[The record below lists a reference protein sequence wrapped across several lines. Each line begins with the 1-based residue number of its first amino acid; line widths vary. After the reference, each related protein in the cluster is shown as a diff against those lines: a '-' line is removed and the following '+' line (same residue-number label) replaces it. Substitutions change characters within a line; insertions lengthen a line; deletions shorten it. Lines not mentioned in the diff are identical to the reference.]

1 MKKISL
7 IVYDFDGTLVN
18 TLADIADSVN
28 LALDEMNLNTLN
40 RETIR
45 GNIGNGVVN
54 LMTRSLI
61 NSGCDDIETAVSLF
75 RKHYNHHLL
84 DQTDF
89 YPSGREVV
97 QYFSDKKNAI
107 LSNKPVAFIEKILKA
122 LNFLQHFDSILGG
135 DSLEV
140 QKPDPKGLQL
150 LISKLNCPAKQVLM
164 IGDSAIDIETG
175 KQAGVLTCGVTYGLG
190 DPDSLRD
197 AKPDYLIDNLSDL
210 KSLFN

>member
-7 IVYDFDGTLVN
+7 IVYDFDGTLVDSV
-18 TLADIADSVN
+18 ADIADSVN
-28 LALDEMNLNTLN
+28 LALIEMNLNTLT

-45 GNIGNGVVN
+45 ENIGSGVVN
-54 LMTRSLI
+54 LMTRSLMG
-61 NSGCDDIETAVSLF
+61 SGCDDIDTAVSLF
-75 RKHYNHHLL
+75 RKYYNHHML
-84 DQTDF
+84 DKTDF
-89 YPSGREVV
+89 YPNGREIVE
-97 QYFSDKKNAI
+97 YFSDKKNAI
-107 LSNKPVAFIEKILKA
+107 LSNKPVALIEKILKA

-197 AKPDYLIDNLSDL
+197 AKPDYLIDNLSHL
-210 KSLFN
+210 KLLFN

>member
-7 IVYDFDGTLVN
+7 IVYDFDGTLVD

-28 LALDEMNLNTLN
+28 LALAEMNLTTLN

-45 GNIGNGVVN
+45 GNIGNGVGN

-61 NSGCDDIETAVSLF
+61 NSGCDDIDTAVSLF
-75 RKHYNHHLL
+75 RKHYNHHLS

-89 YPSGREVV
+89 YPNGREVV
-97 QYFSDKKNAI
+97 QHFADKKNAI
-107 LSNKPVAFIEKILKA
+107 LSNKPVAFIAKILEA
-122 LNFLQHFDSILGG
+122 LNFLQPFDLILGG
-135 DSLEV
+135 DSLDA
-140 QKPDPKGLQL
+140 QKPDPKGLQRL
-150 LISKLNCPAKQVLM
+150 MSKFNCPAKQVLM
-164 IGDSAIDIETG
+164 VGDDTIDIETG

-197 AKPDYLIDNLSDL
+197 AKPDYLIDNLSHL
-210 KSLFN
+210 KLLFN